1 MDLINGS
8 KQNALDST
16 YSSQLL
22 TSKELSFSDSNSNSG
37 QLIPSSVLNKN
48 SSSRQVSIYNPN
60 KNGWKQLDE
69 AAERA
74 LEEFMRSPRSN
85 IRKSVVGNNGSQTG
99 R

>member
-37 QLIPSSVLNKN
+37 QQIPSSVLNKN

-60 KNGWKQLDE
+60 ING
-69 AAERA
+69 
-74 LEEFMRSPRSN
+74 
-85 IRKSVVGNNGSQTG
+85 
-99 R
+99 